1 VNEFASVCFCSRRGH
16 PHDIRSYEHKI
27 FLLRLWP
34 RISRRLAGRAQQL
47 ELNLWTRRQAAE
59 SSPGSNS
66 RYGVQCVN
74 PDRSGTGD
82 TFDAMEMQRVQVYY
96 AFYEARFIG
105 CGWQMPPMQKYGVW
119 RSPFQSFTGEEEK
132 PASGVYQRIKS
143 LLKRPIRKR
152 RLFAQ
157 AAREFCPRVSME

>member
-1 VNEFASVCFCSRRGH
+1 M
-16 PHDIRSYEHKI
+16 KI
-27 FLLRLWP
+27 LLLRLWP
-34 RISRRLAGRAQQL
+34 RISRRLASRAQQL

-66 RYGVQCVN
+66 RYGVECVN

-105 CGWQMPPMQKYGVW
+105 CGWQMPPDAKV
-119 RSPFQSFTGEEEK
+119 
-132 PASGVYQRIKS
+132 
-143 LLKRPIRKR
+143 R
-152 RLFAQ
+152 RLAITFSVFY
-157 AAREFCPRVSME
+157 RRGGETRFRRLSNN